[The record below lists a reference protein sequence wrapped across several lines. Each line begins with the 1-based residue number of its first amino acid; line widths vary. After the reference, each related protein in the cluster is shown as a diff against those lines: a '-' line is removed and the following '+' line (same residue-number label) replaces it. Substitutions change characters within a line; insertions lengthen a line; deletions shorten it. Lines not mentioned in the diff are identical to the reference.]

1 MDREFASI
9 SGAWDYGELPP
20 NVLIGNDCWLERRSS
35 FERFRSA
42 RQPGLVLG
50 DRVRVYTW
58 TTFIVEPS
66 GIVTIGSDSVL
77 VGAVFMCAD
86 GMEVGERVVISY
98 HVTIADSDFHPL
110 DPELRRLDAVANSP
124 EGDRSL
130 RQPLVAR
137 PVVGD
142 YALIAHEVVIADHCI
157 AMPPDR
163 FVGGAGAP
171 RSGPS
176 PSVPGSGSGRAP
188 SCAARSGSA
197 RGPWSARPPWSSM
210 MCRPLPSSWATRHA
224 S

>member
-1 MDREFASI
+1 LA
-9 SGAWDYGELPP
+9 GAAEQLRTLPQ
-20 NVLIGNDCWLERRSS
+20 R
-35 FERFRSA
+35 

-58 TTFIVEPS
+58 TTFNVEPS
-66 GIVTIGSDSVL
+66 GAVTIGSDSVL

-171 RSGPS
+171 AERPITIGPRVWIGARAIVCG
-176 PSVPGSGSGRAP
+176 PVRIGEGAVVGAAAVVIDDVPPFAVVVGNP
-188 SCAARSGSA
+188 ARIVGSA
-197 RGPWSARPPWSSM
+197 GP
-210 MCRPLPSSWATRHA
+210 
-224 S
+224 